1 MSEVIR
7 KITIGDNT
15 YGLSYQKDQ
24 TFNRGKSTEIRV
36 TRIVLDKEYLLKFGV
51 DKYDIFAVGHEGK
64 EKIWKSV
71 SRQKVMIEFEF

>member
-24 TFNRGKSTEIRV
+24 TFNRGKATEIRV

-51 DKYDIFAVGHEGK
+51 DKYDIFAVGQEGK